1 MILPRILDTTEFV
14 SSEPQNVVT
23 ADEDLPQIATKASLD
38 PLLGEPGHH
47 QQFYGIS
54 EKPWDLTWEKTH
66 WLFIVV
72 LTNKVKG
79 LYNQQY

>member
-38 PLLGEPGHH
+38 PLLGEPGNH

-54 EKPWDLTWEKTH
+54 EKQWDLT
-66 WLFIVV
+66 
-72 LTNKVKG
+72 
-79 LYNQQY
+79 